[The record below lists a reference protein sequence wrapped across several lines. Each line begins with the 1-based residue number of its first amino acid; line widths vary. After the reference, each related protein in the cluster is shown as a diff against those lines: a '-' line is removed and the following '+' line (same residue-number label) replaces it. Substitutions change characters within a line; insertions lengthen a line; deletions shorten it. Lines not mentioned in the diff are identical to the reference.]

1 MLIQVQLENEQSR
14 VKIFQNA
21 VFGKFSNNNVMISAN
36 KSCSLDDLL
45 ETLQTLFAALVTSC

>member
-21 VFGKFSNNNVMISAN
+21 VLGKFSNNNVMI
-36 KSCSLDDLL
+36 
-45 ETLQTLFAALVTSC
+45 

>member
-21 VFGKFSNNNVMISAN
+21 VFAKFSNNNVMI
-36 KSCSLDDLL
+36 
-45 ETLQTLFAALVTSC
+45 